1 MKFTVDR
8 DALADAVA
16 WTARSLPA
24 RPTAPVLAGLLLE
37 VEASTLKISGFD
49 LEVSTQISID
59 AAVEQA
65 GKVLV
70 SGRLLADI
78 SRALP
83 NMPVTIATDGQK
95 VNLECGTSRFTLL
108 TLSVEDYPKL
118 PDIPQIGGIVDGTLF
133 TTAVAQVAIA
143 SGRDETLPALTG
155 IRIEIEGNTLTLAAT
170 DRYRLAVREI
180 TWDSKV
186 SNVSATALVL
196 GRTLNETAKALTTA
210 QNIELAFSVRDGAV
224 ESLVGFSGAGR
235 TTTTRLIDGEFPKYR
250 SLFPETSSTTALI
263 EKSVLLEAVKRVSLV
278 AERNTP
284 IRLAFTSDGLSL
296 EAGTGDEAQAS
307 EAIEAQ
313 VSGDDV
319 LIAFNPQYLIDGLN
333 AVVGNF
339 VSMAF
344 VSSSKPA
351 VLTGAL
357 DAATAAD
364 QSYRY
369 LLMPVR
375 ISG

>member
-118 PDIPQIGGIVDGTLF
+118 PDMPQIGGTVDGTLF

-235 TTTTRLIDGEFPKYR
+235 TSTTRLIDGEFPKYR

-333 AVVGNF
+333 AVVGDF

>member
-1 MKFTVDR
+1 VKFTVDR

-83 NMPVTIATDGQK
+83 NIPVTIATDGQK

-118 PDIPQIGGIVDGTLF
+118 PDMPQIGGTVDGTLF

-333 AVVGNF
+333 AVVGDF

-357 DAATAAD
+357 DAATPAD

>member
-83 NMPVTIATDGQK
+83 NIPVTIATDGQK

-118 PDIPQIGGIVDGTLF
+118 PDMPQIGGTVDGTLF

-333 AVVGNF
+333 AVVGDF

>member
-118 PDIPQIGGIVDGTLF
+118 PDMPQIGGTVDGTLF

-333 AVVGNF
+333 AVVGDF

>member
-118 PDIPQIGGIVDGTLF
+118 PDIPQIGGTVDGTLF

-333 AVVGNF
+333 AVVGDF

>member
-24 RPTAPVLAGLLLE
+24 RPTAPVLAGLLLD

-118 PDIPQIGGIVDGTLF
+118 PDMPQIGGTVDGTLF

-235 TTTTRLIDGEFPKYR
+235 TSTTRLIDGEFPKYR

-333 AVVGNF
+333 AVVGDF

>member
-83 NMPVTIATDGQK
+83 NIPVTIATDGQK

-118 PDIPQIGGIVDGTLF
+118 PDMPQIGGTVNGTLF

-333 AVVGNF
+333 AVVGDF

>member
-1 MKFTVDR
+1 VKFTVDR

-118 PDIPQIGGIVDGTLF
+118 PDMPQIGGTVDGTLF

-196 GRTLNETAKALTTA
+196 GRTLNETAKASPQLKILSLLLVFVMA
-210 QNIELAFSVRDGAV
+210 QWNHWLVSQVPAAPPPPG
-224 ESLVGFSGAGR
+224 SLMGNFR
-235 TTTTRLIDGEFPKYR
+235 NTDHYFPK
-250 SLFPETSSTTALI
+250 P
-263 EKSVLLEAVKRVSLV
+263 
-278 AERNTP
+278 
-284 IRLAFTSDGLSL
+284 
-296 EAGTGDEAQAS
+296 
-307 EAIEAQ
+307 Q
-313 VSGDDV
+313 VP
-319 LIAFNPQYLIDGLN
+319 LP
-333 AVVGNF
+333 
-339 VSMAF
+339 
-344 VSSSKPA
+344 
-351 VLTGAL
+351 
-357 DAATAAD
+357 
-364 QSYRY
+364 
-369 LLMPVR
+369 
-375 ISG
+375 

>member
-83 NMPVTIATDGQK
+83 NIPVTITTDGQK

-118 PDIPQIGGIVDGTLF
+118 PDMPQIGGTVDGTLF

-333 AVVGNF
+333 AVVGDF